1 MKDPK
6 ADLQEAYYGLLN
18 GNISFSSANVPV
30 YDVNSVPQTPD
41 YPHILLTDFTQIDAS
56 DKTVFAE
63 DITVDLEVI
72 DRATQ
77 RASRAGVFSVV
88 NQIKQIIRVRP
99 EAFDLT
105 DWNIYNTILDT
116 EITIPK
122 EFDGNYIYFGSR
134 LTFRH
139 SAEQL

>member
-6 ADLQEAYYGLLN
+6 ADLQQAYYTLLN
-18 GNISFSSANVPV
+18 GNITYSEENVPV
-30 YDVNSVPQTPD
+30 YDVNNVPQTPD
-41 YPHILLTDFTQIDAS
+41 YPHILLTDFTQIDSS

-72 DRATQ
+72 DRGTQ
-77 RASRAGVFSVV
+77 RASRAGIFSVV
-88 NQIKQIIRVRP
+88 NQIKGIIRVRP
-99 EAFDLT
+99 EAFSLT
-105 DWNIYNTILDT
+105 DWNIYNTTLDT

-122 EFDGNYIYFGSR
+122 EFDGAYIYFGSR

>member
-6 ADLQEAYYGLLN
+6 ADLLKAYFDLLD
-18 GNISFSSANVPV
+18 GNITFGGNTIKV
-30 YDVNSVPQTPD
+30 YDVNGVPQEPD
-41 YPHILLTDFTQIDAS
+41 YPHILLTDFTQIDES

-63 DITVDLEVI
+63 EITFDIEVI
-72 DRATQ
+72 DRARQ
-77 RASRAGVFSVV
+77 RASRSGVFSIV
-88 NQIKQIIRVRP
+88 NQIKGIVRVRP
-99 EAFDLT
+99 EAFSIT

-122 EFDGNYIYFGSR
+122 EFDGSYIYFGSR
-134 LTFRH
+134 ITFRH